1 MSERPNERAAN
12 ADFEFAALTEAVNYR
27 AALVADFSAYLRGQ
41 VIEVGAGA
49 GQITDL
55 LLQRPEIR
63 RLVVIEP
70 GPNHCARLRARLRK
84 TRVIEGTIDDLKEVA
99 AWNAIL
105 CVNVLEHIGADERE
119 LAIYHKLLT
128 PEKGTLCL
136 FVPARPEIYAPLDR
150 DFGHFRRYTRVELK
164 AKLERAGF
172 KIARLHYFNS
182 AGYFAW
188 WWNFCVLKKRHFD
201 MGAVRFFDRFVFP
214 PVHAFESRLCHPPF
228 GQSLMAVAH
237 AA

>member
-1 MSERPNERAAN
+1 MFERPNEHAAN
-12 ADFEFAALTEAVNYR
+12 VDFEFLALDEAVNYR

-55 LLQRPEIR
+55 LLQRPEIQ

-70 GPNHCARLRARLRK
+70 SPGHCARLRVRFRK
-84 TRVIEGTIDDLKEVA
+84 TCVMEGTIHDLKEVA
-99 AWNAIL
+99 PWNAIL

-119 LAIYHKLLT
+119 LDIYRKLLASQ
-128 PEKGTLCL
+128 KGALCL

-164 AKLERAGF
+164 TKLERAGF
-172 KIARLHYFNS
+172 KIARLHYFNA

-201 MGAVRFFDRFVFP
+201 LGAVRFFDRFVFP
-214 PVHAFESRLCHPPF
+214 PVHAFESHLFHPPF
-228 GQSLMAVAH
+228 GQSLMAVAL
-237 AA
+237 AE